1 MLSDAGA
8 ASRDRQK
15 ICPHQWFPAPDQWAE
30 GFRQIPP
37 YAQQGPRHLRSPGG
51 TRRRGLASC
60 QFCCNRDRREVRQKE
75 MILIVISDLWDS

>member
-37 YAQQGPRHLRSPGG
+37 MPSKDRSTYEAQEEPGG
-51 TRRRGLASC
+51 EGWLPVSSVATATGERSVKR
-60 QFCCNRDRREVRQKE
+60 K
-75 MILIVISDLWDS
+75 